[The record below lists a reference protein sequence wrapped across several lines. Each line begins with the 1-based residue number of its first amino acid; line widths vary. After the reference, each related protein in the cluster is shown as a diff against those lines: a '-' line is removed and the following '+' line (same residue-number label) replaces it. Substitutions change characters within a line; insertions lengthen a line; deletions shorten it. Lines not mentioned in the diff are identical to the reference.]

1 MKHFGVLLARSCG
14 PIIALA
20 VATSSWSAPID
31 EAKAEGKTPAD
42 FPKITEDVFKPMDQ
56 GAIVGELSEEEI
68 RGRNTWNLWTAGNQ
82 HFWDSVAR
90 NSYGLMDLLKTLDNR
105 KYPRGERFKTLGL
118 INQPGFRAPT
128 KPDEYGL
135 WLDEATES
143 EPPGIDEKV
152 YGRPTGVLGFR
163 LFPNPDFDEAA
174 RKRWDG
180 ERFMNDPKYYNDN
193 KLIRPYRIGVS
204 CGSCHIAP
212 NPINPPEDPENPKWE
227 NLASAIGNQYISEG
241 RVFASN
247 VAKGGLFY
255 EMIEAQPRGTLG
267 YLADRHRPHQ
277 QSEHH

>member
-31 EAKAEGKTPAD
+31 EAKAEGKTPAA
-42 FPKITEDVFKPMDQ
+42 FTKITEDVFKPMDQ
-56 GAIVGELSEEEI
+56 GAIIGELTDAEI
-68 RGRNTWNLWTAGNQ
+68 RGRNTWTLWTAGNQ

-90 NSYGLMDLLKTLDNR
+90 NSYGLMDLLKALDNR

-118 INQPGFRAPT
+118 VNQPGFRAST

-135 WLDEATES
+135 WLDEPTEP
-143 EPPGIDEKV
+143 EPAGIDEKV
-152 YGRPTGVLGFR
+152 YGKPTGVLGFR

-174 RKRWDG
+174 RQRWDG
-180 ERFMNDPKYYNDN
+180 ERFMNDPKYYNDT
-193 KLIRPYRIGVS
+193 KLVRPYRVGVS

-227 NLASAIGNQYISEG
+227 NLASAI
-241 RVFASN
+241 
-247 VAKGGLFY
+247 
-255 EMIEAQPRGTLG
+255 
-267 YLADRHRPHQ
+267 
-277 QSEHH
+277 